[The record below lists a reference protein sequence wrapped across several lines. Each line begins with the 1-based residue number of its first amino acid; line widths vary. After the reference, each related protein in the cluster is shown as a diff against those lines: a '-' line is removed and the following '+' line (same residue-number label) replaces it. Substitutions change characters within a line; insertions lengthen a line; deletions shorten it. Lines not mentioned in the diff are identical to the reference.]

1 MELNA
6 INMSQMHLKT
16 LEILISGSRESFLIF
31 LAISGRYSQPPPT
44 PLPHPTNSK
53 FCFAVPEITKSL
65 LPVKRI

>member
-16 LEILISGSRESFLIF
+16 LEILISGSRESFPNLLIF

-53 FCFAVPEITKSL
+53 FALRSL
-65 LPVKRI
+65 K